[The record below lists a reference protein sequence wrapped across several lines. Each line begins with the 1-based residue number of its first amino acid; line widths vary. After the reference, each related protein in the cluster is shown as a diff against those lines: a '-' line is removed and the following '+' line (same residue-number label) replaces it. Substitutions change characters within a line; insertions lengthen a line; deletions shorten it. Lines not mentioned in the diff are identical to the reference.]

1 MSNVES
7 KFSGKKLQ
15 LPGEQFL
22 YPLPKGVEECYNQSK
37 VHITDGNRHIRYDK
51 VNKFFISIKTSS
63 I

>member
-22 YPLPKGVEECYNQSK
+22 YPPPKGVEECYNQSK
-37 VHITDGNRHIRYDK
+37 VHITDRNRHIRYDK
-51 VNKFFISIKTSS
+51 VYILFVSINKTS